1 VNSGNP
7 LVSVCMPCYN
17 AEKYVGEAIES
28 VLKQTYKNI
37 ELIVVNDGSTD
48 RSGEIL
54 ERYKAR
60 GVKVFEQENRGQCAA
75 ANRAFSEARGE
86 YVKFFDADDILSPRF
101 IEAQVERLA
110 GREDAVAS
118 ARWGRFY
125 DDDLKT
131 FRLNPEPVWR
141 DMESTQWL
149 VEALQKAQPMQQCGL
164 WLIPRTVLKQA
175 GGWNE
180 KLSLINDFEFFCRIL
195 ASVRTVL
202 FCEDSTL
209 FYRSGISG
217 SLSTQKSSRA
227 RESECESLLLGTGHI
242 LRKRQ
247 DAEARLACANVC
259 QHLIYDL
266 YPRHPDLRARLQ
278 TRIEECGGAKID
290 PSGGRYFQMLNPW
303 IGWKLARRVQ
313 RAAGK

>member
-1 VNSGNP
+1 MSGQP
-7 LVSVCMPCYN
+7 LVSVCMPCHN

-28 VLKQTYKNI
+28 VLNQTYKNI

-48 RSGEIL
+48 RSGKVL
-54 ERYKAR
+54 EKYKKK

-75 ANRAFSEARGE
+75 ANRALSESCGE
-86 YVKFFDADDILSPRF
+86 YVKFFDADDILSPGL
-101 IEAQVERLA
+101 IEAQVRRLV

-164 WLIPRTVLKQA
+164 WLIPRTVLKQV

-195 ASVRTVL
+195 VSVNTVL
-202 FCEDSTL
+202 FCEESTL
-209 FYRSGISG
+209 FYRSGIPG
-217 SLSTQKSSRA
+217 SLSAQKSRKA

-247 DAEARLACANVC
+247 DAEARLACANMC

-278 TRIEECGGAKID
+278 TRVKECGGAKIE
-290 PSGGRYFQMLNPW
+290 PSGGRYFQMLRPW
-303 IGWKLARRVQ
+303 IGWKLARVFQ
-313 RAAGK
+313 RAIGK